1 MKKFYNIHTIWLLLL
16 LLTVSTYLLGYLNY
30 GGITVMSV
38 LVITA
43 AIKGILIMR
52 EFMELRGVSLL
63 WRVIMYGWLISVCV
77 VIIITYIIGI
87 N

>member
-30 GGITVMSV
+30 GSITVMSV

-43 AIKGILIMR
+43 AIQGIVIMR

>member
-16 LLTVSTYLLGYLNY
+16 LLTISTYLLGYFNY
-30 GGITVMSV
+30 GGVTVMYV

-43 AIKGILIMR
+43 AIKGALIMR

-63 WRVIMYGWLISVCV
+63 WRIIMYGWLTSVCV
-77 VIIITYIIGI
+77 VIIIAYIIGI